1 MAGKAANEAGAS
13 GESGRSMKS
22 FRSSQDLEN
31 LIRFVHENGLRR
43 EAYMA
48 LDFVTKSLKPKKKTR
63 AKKAKTVH

>member
-1 MAGKAANEAGAS
+1 MASKVAKETSVA
-13 GESGRSMKS
+13 GESTRSIKS
-22 FRSSQDLEN
+22 FRSSQELES

-63 AKKAKTVH
+63 AKKAKTIH